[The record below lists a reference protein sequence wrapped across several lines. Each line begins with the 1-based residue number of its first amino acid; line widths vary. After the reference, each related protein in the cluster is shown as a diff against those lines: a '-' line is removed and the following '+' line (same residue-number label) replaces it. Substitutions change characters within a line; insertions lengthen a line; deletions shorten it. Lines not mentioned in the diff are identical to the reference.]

1 MLPGIDIQFK
11 NGQLGQVIDLPD
23 GVSGLL
29 ASAAAVSTTFALNTP
44 YQIKSMVDVAALGII
59 NDVNNYKLYK
69 TLKEFYEEAG
79 EGTEL
84 WLMGFAKTTKVS
96 DWFTVDV
103 VTGKTPAEKLLDAAN
118 GKLKF
123 LETAFSPSE
132 AYTPT
137 ITAGMDADVL
147 IAANLAQILSE
158 AYTSNKYAP
167 FFTIIEGY
175 AFDGNKVTLEDL
187 TTASF
192 NRVMIVLGDS
202 EKRTGT
208 TATKGAAIGILAG
221 RLAKNQVHV
230 NIGKVRDGAVSS
242 LTAFILDTPVES
254 YDVEALHDKG
264 YVTFRQHT
272 GKSGYFFTDDPLA
285 CEIADDYHYAGRR
298 RVIDKAY
305 RLAYAAMLEFL
316 LDDNTVNNDGTISPI
331 YAKSVENEVESLIF
345 KQMTANGELSF
356 DPNDA
361 KDRGVICQVDLT
373 HNVTS
378 TSKLKIAKLQVK
390 TKGTNR
396 WIDVPLGFVPVTA

>member
-11 NGQLGQVIDLPD
+11 NGQLGQVVELPD

-29 ASAAAVSTTFALNTP
+29 ASATAVSTTFALNTP

-59 NDVNNYKLYK
+59 NDVNNYVLYK
-69 TLKEFYEEAG
+69 TLKEFFAEAG

-84 WLMGFAKTTKVS
+84 WLMGLAKTTKVS
-96 DWFTVDV
+96 DWFTADV
-103 VTGKTPAEKLLDAAN
+103 VTGKTPAETLLDAAN

-123 LETAFSPSE
+123 LFTAFSPSG
-132 AYTPT
+132 AYTPV

-147 IAANLAQILSE
+147 IAANLAQILAE

-175 AFDGNKVTLEDL
+175 AFDGNKVNLEDL

-192 NRVMIVLGDS
+192 NRAMIVLGDS
-202 EKRTGT
+202 EKRTG
-208 TATKGAAIGILAG
+208 ASAAKGAAIGILAG

-230 NIGKVRDGAVSS
+230 NVGKVRDGAVSS

-264 YVTFRQHT
+264 YVTLRQHT

-285 CEIADDYHYAGRR
+285 CEVADDYHYASRR
-298 RVIDKAY
+298 RVIDKAF
-305 RLAYAAMLEFL
+305 RLAYAALLEFL
-316 LDDNTVNNDGTISPI
+316 LDDNTVNNNGTISPI

-378 TSKLKIAKLQVK
+378 TSTLKIAKLQVR